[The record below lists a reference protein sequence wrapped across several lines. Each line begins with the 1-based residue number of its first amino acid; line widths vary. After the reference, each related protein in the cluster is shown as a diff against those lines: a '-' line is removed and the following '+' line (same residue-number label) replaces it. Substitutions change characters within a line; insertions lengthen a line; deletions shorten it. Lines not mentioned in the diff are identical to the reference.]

1 MTVRDPDRDHR
12 NRHSQRIRLYDLDEA
27 GTKRE
32 RFEEKCPY
40 RTEFQ
45 RDRDRILH
53 ATLFAA

>member
-1 MTVRDPDRDHR
+1 MTVREQTEITETAIL
-12 NRHSQRIRLYDLDEA
+12 SEYACTSLDES

-45 RDRDRILH
+45 RDRDRKSVQ
-53 ATLFAA
+53 TTRYV